1 MEVRPAMSSRGG
13 SLLDRLSADNRTGE
27 RDGMED
33 RFDDRSAIADINT
46 ASNGQEPAGERRD
59 NGRRRRRTKG
69 GRR

>member
-1 MEVRPAMSSRGG
+1 MEVRSAMSSRGG

-27 RDGMED
+27 RDAMED
-33 RFDDRSAIADINT
+33 RFDDRGAVTDVNT
-46 ASNGQEPAGERRD
+46 VSNGQELAGERRD